1 MIDLSSAS
9 KEKNL
14 GVNAASLDLSKIPDI
29 QQPEPASDGR
39 IMVLSK
45 YGYATKELI
54 GPSKD
59 FVEYA
64 STCKLPVLDIGAA
77 YGEATVAALKKGATV
92 IANEVGEDSLL
103 YIAKRKD
110 LTDDDRK
117 RLYLKQGFSPFGIDF
132 EPCSLGAIHCSR
144 VMHYFK
150 PEDVEGMFK
159 KAHEWLAEGGRFFL
173 ITSSPY
179 HWVTPKGFYKVYEKK
194 LKEGVKFP
202 GVITDFS
209 YRENENYKIGQQY
222 NHSMDPNL
230 IFRLATENDFMIKLL
245 GLLPGRGEFDYTMAI
260 LVKKDFQE

>member
-1 MIDLSSAS
+1 MIDLSSKS
-9 KEKNL
+9 KEKNY
-14 GVNAASLDLSKIPDI
+14 GINVSSLDLSKIPDI
-29 QQPEPASDGR
+29 KKPEPASDGR
-39 IMVLSK
+39 IMTLSK
-45 YGYATKELI
+45 YGYATEGLI

-64 STCKLPVLDIGAA
+64 STCKLPVLDVGAA

-92 IANEVGEDSLL
+92 IANEVCQESLE

-110 LTDDDRK
+110 LNDDDRK
-117 RLYLKQGFSPFGIDF
+117 RLYLKQGFLPFGIDF
-132 EPCSLGAIHCSR
+132 TENSLGAVHCSR

-150 PEDVEGMFK
+150 PDDVEGMFK
-159 KAHEWLAEGGRFFL
+159 KVHEWLAEGGRFFL

-179 HWVTPKGFYKVYEKK
+179 HWVTPKGFYKEYEKK

-209 YRENENYKIGQQY
+209 YRENDSYKIGQQY
-222 NHSMDPNL
+222 NHAMDPNL
-230 IFRLATENDFMIKLL
+230 IFRLATENDFMIKQL

-260 LVKKDFQE
+260 LIKKNFEK